1 MSDTRDSRTSPIAFP
16 YPHFMA
22 LAPLDAWARL
32 LLSPPLAVP
41 PRYWL
46 RLAAGLGTS
55 LLGTAITLPER
66 LLLSPWLSMSF
77 QSGGGSLDHAPG
89 ALVILGYFRTGTT
102 HLHYLLNCDQRFI
115 TPRWAHV
122 TAPQGFVASW
132 MFLRL
137 FLVPFLASR
146 RPQDD
151 VAFGPDW
158 PAEDDFAC
166 HNWAC
171 ASSLRGRLIAPS
183 RYDSDRR
190 FHFLDG
196 LTAREI
202 ERWRYVQWAFLRK
215 LIAFAPRR
223 PLLLK
228 SPSHTA
234 RVPEL
239 QRLLG
244 RERVRFIHISRDP
257 IDVVNSNV
265 AMLKRLSIFH
275 LEDPPVDETLR
286 QRVIAEYAQTE
297 QAYLES
303 RRLIPPGQLHEMR
316 YEDLRADPIGEMQ
329 AAYRA
334 LDLAWTRDVERS
346 AARYL
351 HSVRDYRPASD
362 SSARQRALAVM
373 DERLEFIV
381 RAFGHDQPAAAPG
394 PAPGPEPD
402 APPPRDRM
410 WPAWAGAILAAV
422 LLGLLWHWTVR
433 QTLNRYDAF
442 AWPVG
447 IIIGAVALRLARAGS
462 ARLGWFCAVLTVVV
476 ALSVAVPNT
485 RWAYYKRYDPT
496 RQHVS
501 ARDLLVSTRHELL
514 TGMSLFLIFMG
525 AATAY
530 RFGSRPPITPR

>member
-1 MSDTRDSRTSPIAFP
+1 MSKTEPRQFPIAFP

-22 LAPLDAWARL
+22 LAPLDAWARML
-32 LLSPPLAVP
+32 LRPPLAVA

-46 RLAAGLGTS
+46 RLASGLGCS
-55 LLGTAITLPER
+55 LIGTAITLPER
-66 LLLSPWLSMSF
+66 AALAPWLMYGYQS
-77 QSGGGSLDHAPG
+77 SGGAIDHQPG
-89 ALVILGYFRTGTT
+89 ALVILGHFRTGTT
-102 HLHYLLNCDQRFI
+102 HLHYLLNCDRRFI
-115 TPRWAHV
+115 TPRWAQV
-122 TAPQGFVASW
+122 TAPQGFHASW

-137 FLVPFLASR
+137 FLIPFLASR

-190 FHFLDG
+190 FHFLDA

-215 LIAFAPRR
+215 VLTAAGGRM
-223 PLLLK
+223 LLLK

-265 AMLKRLSIFH
+265 AMLRRLHIYR
-275 LEDPPVDETLR
+275 LEDPPPEEVLR
-286 QRVIAEYAQTE
+286 ERVIEEYAATE

-303 RRLIPPGQLHEMR
+303 RSLIGPGQLHEMR
-316 YEDLRADPIGEMQ
+316 YEDLRADPVGELKR
-329 AAYRA
+329 AYAA
-334 LDLAWTRDVERS
+334 LDLAWTHDLEQR
-346 AARYL
+346 AGRYL
-351 HSVRDYRPASD
+351 HSVRDYRPASE
-362 SSARQRALAVM
+362 ARRGRGESM
-373 DERLEFIV
+373 SRDERLDFI
-381 RAFGHDQPAAAPG
+381 AASFGHDRPAAAP
-394 PAPGPEPD
+394 ARL
-402 APPPRDRM
+402 PPRTEALDERRTRKR
-410 WPAWAGAILAAV
+410 AWLTVMVAAILLA
-422 LLGLLWHWTVR
+422 LLWHLIVR
-433 QTLNRYDAF
+433 QTLNRHDWL
-442 AWPVG
+442 AWPAGVL
-447 IIIGAVALRLARAGS
+447 IGATALRLARAGS
-462 ARLGWFCAVLTVVV
+462 VRLGWWCAALTILI
-476 ALSVAVPNT
+476 ALAVSVPNS
-485 RWAYYKRYDPT
+485 RWSYYKRYDPA
-496 RQHVS
+496 REHVTWN
-501 ARDLLVSTRHELL
+501 DLLATSRHEFF
-514 TGMSLFLIFMG
+514 TGMSLFWLFMG

-530 RFGSRPPITPR
+530 RFGSRPPISPR

>member
-1 MSDTRDSRTSPIAFP
+1 MSETDPPPSPVAFP

-32 LLSPPLAVP
+32 LLRPPLAP
-41 PRYWL
+41 APRYWL
-46 RLAAGLGTS
+46 RLAAGLGCS
-55 LLGTAITLPER
+55 IVGTGLTLPER
-66 LLLSPWLSMSF
+66 LLLAPWLAYAYQS
-77 QSGGGSLDHAPG
+77 SGGAIDHPPG

-102 HLHYLLNCDQRFI
+102 HLHYLLNSDPRFI
-115 TPRWAHV
+115 TPRWAQV
-122 TAPQGFVASW
+122 TAPQGFHASW

-215 LIAFAPRR
+215 VLTAGRGR
-223 PLLLK
+223 MLLLK

-244 RERVRFIHISRDP
+244 RERTRFIHISRDP
-257 IDVVNSNV
+257 ADVVNSNV
-265 AMLKRLSIFH
+265 AMLRRLH
-275 LEDPPVDETLR
+275 LYRLEDPPDERVLR
-286 QRVIAEYAQTE
+286 ERIIEEYAQTE
-297 QAYLES
+297 RAYLES
-303 RRLIPPGQLHEMR
+303 RPLIGPGQLHEMR
-316 YEDLRADPIGEMQ
+316 YEDLRADPLGEMKR
-329 AAYRA
+329 AYAA
-334 LDLAWTRDVERS
+334 LDLPWTSGAERRS
-346 AARYL
+346 ARYL
-351 HSVRDYRPASD
+351 YSVRDYRPASE
-362 SSARQRALAVM
+362 SRPRGLGFG
-373 DERLEFIV
+373 DERLEFIDE
-381 RAFGHDQPAAAPG
+381 AFGHARPAVAARP
-394 PAPGPEPD
+394 
-402 APPPRDRM
+402 APPPAEAVESRTRRR
-410 WPAWAGAILAAV
+410 AWIGAAV
-422 LLGLLWHWTVR
+422 AAVALALLWHLIVR
-433 QTLNRYDAF
+433 QTLNRHDWL
-442 AWPVG
+442 AWPAGVL
-447 IIIGAVALRLARAGS
+447 IGAAALRLARAGS
-462 ARLGWFCAVLTVVV
+462 ARLGWWCAALTVLV
-476 ALSVAVPNT
+476 ALAVSMPNS
-485 RWAYYKRYDPT
+485 RWAYYKRYDP
-496 RQHVS
+496 
-501 ARDLLVSTRHELL
+501 AREQVTWTDLLATSRHEFF
-514 TGMSLFLIFMG
+514 TGMSLFWLFMG

-530 RFGSRPPITPR
+530 RFGSRPPISPN

>member
-1 MSDTRDSRTSPIAFP
+1 MNDASDPRPSPIAFP

-32 LLSPPLAVP
+32 LLSPPLTVK
-41 PRYWL
+41 PRYWP

-66 LLLSPWLSMSF
+66 LVLGPWLTMTC
-77 QSGGGSLDHAPG
+77 QTTGGALDHAPG

-102 HLHYLLNCDQRFI
+102 HLHYLLNCDSRFV
-115 TPRWAHV
+115 TPRWAQV

-183 RYDSDRR
+183 RYESDRR

-196 LTAREI
+196 LTASEI

-215 LIAFAPRR
+215 ITVFAGRR

-228 SPSHTA
+228 TPSHTA
-234 RVPEL
+234 RIPEL

-244 RERVRFIHISRDP
+244 RDRARFIHISRDP
-257 IDVVNSNV
+257 VDVVNSNV
-265 AMLKRLSIFH
+265 AMLKRLSIYH
-275 LEDPPVDETLR
+275 LEDAPDDRTLR
-286 QRVIAEYAQTE
+286 ERVVAEYARTE

-303 RRLIPPGQLHEMR
+303 RHLIPPGQVHEMR

-334 LDLAWTRDVERS
+334 LDLSWTREVEQK
-346 AARYL
+346 AASYL

-362 SSARQRALAVM
+362 SSARQRAMAVL
-373 DERLEFIV
+373 DERLEFI
-381 RAFGHDQPAAAPG
+381 AETFGHNQPAPTPAEL
-394 PAPGPEPD
+394 PAPGGTTSNHH
-402 APPPRDRM
+402 PPWR
-410 WPAWAGAILAAV
+410 AWAGAAIAAV
-422 LLGLLWHWTVR
+422 LLGLLWHGTVR
-433 QTLNRYDAF
+433 LTLNRYDAF

-447 IIIGAVALRLARAGS
+447 IVIGAVALRLARAGS
-462 ARLGWFCAVLTVVV
+462 ARLGWFCAALTIIV
-476 ALSVAVPNT
+476 ALAVSVPNT

-496 RQHVS
+496 RQHVTWT
-501 ARDLLVSTRHELL
+501 DLLVSTKQELV
-514 TGMSLFLIFMG
+514 TGMSFFLLFMG

-530 RFGSRPPITPR
+530 RFGSRPPVSPN